1 MFYVMSDGGIEE
13 EFETFAEADA
23 YIEESGCAEDLWI
36 ESDEDDYEPSY
47 NEDEGFDPY
56 EGCYTWD
63 C

>member
-1 MFYVMSDGGIEE
+1 MFYVMSDCGVEE

-23 YIEESGCAEDLWI
+23 YIEESGCAEDLWV